1 MGVARILSKG
11 WGGGGGGGVT
21 PRVLTTLACPN
32 SRHVLLK
39 VKLSTAGE
47 DLLDADS
54 FDSRVFAE

>member
-1 MGVARILSKG
+1 MGGK
-11 WGGGGGGGVT
+11 GGGGGVT

>member
-1 MGVARILSKG
+1 M
-11 WGGGGGGGVT
+11 GGGGGGFKRERAKTKKTVT

-32 SRHVLLK
+32 SPHVLLK